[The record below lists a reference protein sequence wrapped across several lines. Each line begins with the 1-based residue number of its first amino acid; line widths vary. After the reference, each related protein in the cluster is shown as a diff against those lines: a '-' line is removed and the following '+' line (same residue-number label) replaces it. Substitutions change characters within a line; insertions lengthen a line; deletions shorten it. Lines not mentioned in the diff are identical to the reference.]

1 MEAATSGDCGK
12 MNQLRTLFEQ
22 SHMSVKD
29 FAYAIFERQSR
40 FERMLRGEIPAPD
53 SVISKAHQVL
63 ADLDYWEA
71 FFEAN
76 PDMRCS
82 YKIFKYVL
90 DTPNAVR

>member
-1 MEAATSGDCGK
+1 
-12 MNQLRTLFEQ
+12 MNEIRTLFED
-22 SHMSVKD
+22 SGMSVKD
-29 FAYAIFERQSR
+29 FSYAIWERQSR
-40 FERMLRGEIPAPD
+40 FERMLRGEIIAPAT
-53 SVISKAHQVL
+53 VLSKAHQVL

-90 DTPNAVR
+90 DSKE